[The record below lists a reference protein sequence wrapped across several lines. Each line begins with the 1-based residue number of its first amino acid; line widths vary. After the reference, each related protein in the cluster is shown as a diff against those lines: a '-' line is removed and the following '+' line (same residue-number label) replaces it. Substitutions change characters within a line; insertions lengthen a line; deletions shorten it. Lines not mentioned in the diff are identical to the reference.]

1 MLRKPRYTRWNRRT
15 LRSAYSICW
24 GLACAFTFNG
34 VNASDGGIGGSG
46 KPDDVTEVVLE
57 VILNTSSDD
66 PNTPGSRPLRGS
78 SGADYVSAAPPTMIL
93 LRDSGGALWLAE
105 DDLATLRLR
114 LPQRS
119 GTGRFRTYHGKRY
132 FPLTAIPG
140 VSASVEDSTQRL
152 LVTAPAEA
160 FNLTQ
165 VSGRSTT
172 SPTITPAVPG
182 AFLNYQISG
191 ERLDGHAFGGSY
203 AELGLFAAPGVL
215 TNTAVARFGAGG
227 QPFTRLDTT
236 FTRDFPDSLQTLHV
250 GDAISDPGS
259 FGNAVRFGGVQFS
272 RNFNLRP
279 DLLTM
284 PMLNAGGTA
293 AVPSV
298 VDVFVNNQLASSQS
312 LPAGPFLIDRLP
324 AVSGAG
330 DVSVLV
336 RNVLGG
342 EQILTRSF
350 YASTKLLASDLSEY
364 SFEAGK
370 LREDYT
376 LSSDHYGAFIAEG
389 TYRQGL
395 TDWLTLE
402 GHAESLTQEAHAAG
416 LSGAIGVGHLGVLNL
431 TAAEGGDSLGSGWLS
446 GVGFERRGRIFSVV
460 VNDSYA
466 TQHFRQVGDS
476 ALPGGQFR
484 QRLLFQTGL
493 SLGSAGSVALACARL
508 TYDSQPSQQTLTLS
522 HNITGRFGMVSLNIS
537 RSRGADNATGAFLIF
552 TMPLDGS
559 RTFSATV
566 QGGHDT
572 GEQPGVIAT
581 VTQSP
586 PVGSGSGYRLSGSST
601 GYYDAQ
607 WLQQFTAGEL
617 ELEGARNAGTSGQR
631 VELSGAA
638 TLLAGQLAASRSVP
652 ESFAVVDA
660 GGLAGVPIYV
670 DHQRVATTDE
680 SGQALVYNL
689 RPYEANRVG
698 IDPLDLPIDT
708 QISAPE
714 ILVTPPNRSG
724 VLVRLPL
731 TKVRPG
737 TFRLVRETGEP
748 VPTGAAVR
756 FNGEGVRV
764 MLDGL
769 VYVTSFDHGIGSEAV
784 WPGGRCWFRVGPPP
798 FGEPMPDMGTI
809 VCHDRAPDSV
819 VRDGRGPEAP

>member
-1 MLRKPRYTRWNRRT
+1 MPRYTRWNRRT

-24 GLACAFTFNG
+24 GFACAFTFKV

-46 KPDDVTEVVLE
+46 KTDDVTEVVLE
-57 VILNTSSDD
+57 VILNASSDD
-66 PNTPGSRPLRGS
+66 PDTSGSRPLRGR
-78 SGADYVSAAPPTMIL
+78 SGADYASAAPPTMIL

-114 LPQRS
+114 LPKRS
-119 GTGRFRTYHGKRY
+119 ATGRFRTYHGKRY
-132 FPLTAIPG
+132 CPLTAIPG

-152 LVTAPAEA
+152 LMTAPAEA
-160 FNLTQ
+160 FSLTN
-165 VSGRSTT
+165 VSGRSPTP
-172 SPTITPAVPG
+172 PTITPAVPG
-182 AFLNYQISG
+182 AFLNYQFSG
-191 ERLDGHAFGGSY
+191 ERLDEHAFGGSY

-215 TNTAVARFGAGG
+215 TNTAVARFGEDG
-227 QPFTRLDTT
+227 QAFTRLDTT
-236 FTRDFPDSLQTLHV
+236 FTRDFSDSLQTLNV

-259 FGNAVRFGGVQFS
+259 FGNAVRFGGVKFS

-293 AVPSV
+293 AVPSL
-298 VDVFVNNQLASSQS
+298 VDVFINNQLASSQS
-312 LPAGPFLIDRLP
+312 LPTGPFLIDRLP

-330 DVSVLV
+330 DVSILV
-336 RNVLGG
+336 RDVLGR

-350 YASTKLLASDLSEY
+350 YASTSLLASDLSQY

-370 LREDYT
+370 LRENYT
-376 LSSDHYGAFIAEG
+376 LSSDRYGSFIAEG

-402 GHAESLTQEAHAAG
+402 GHAESLTKEAHAAG
-416 LSGAIGVGHLGVLNL
+416 LSGAIGVRHLGVLNL
-431 TAAEGGDSLGSGWLS
+431 TAAEGGNSLGRGWLS
-446 GVGFERRGRIFSVV
+446 GVGFEHRGRIFSVV
-460 VNDSYA
+460 LNDSYA
-466 TQHFRQVGDS
+466 TEHFRQVGDS
-476 ALPGGQFR
+476 ALASGHFR

-493 SLGSAGSVALACARL
+493 SLGRAGSVALAFARL
-508 TYDSQPSQQTLTLS
+508 TYDSQPSQQTLSLS
-522 HNITGRFGMVSLNIS
+522 HSITTGRFGMVSLNIS
-537 RSRGADNATGAFLIF
+537 RSRGADNATSAFLIF
-552 TMPLDGS
+552 TMPLDGY
-559 RTFSATV
+559 RTFSATA
-566 QGGHDT
+566 QDGNDP

-586 PVGSGSGYRLSGSST
+586 PVGIGSGYRLSGSSM

-607 WLQQFTAGEL
+607 WRQQFTAGEI

-631 VELSGAA
+631 VEVSGAV
-638 TLLAGQLAASRSVP
+638 TLLAGQLAASRSVS
-652 ESFAVVDA
+652 ESFAVIDA
-660 GGLAGVPIYV
+660 GGLPGVPIYV

-680 SGQALVYNL
+680 SGEALLYNL

-708 QISAPE
+708 QIIAPE

-724 VLVRLPL
+724 VLVRLPV

-748 VPTGAAVR
+748 VPIGASVN

-764 MLDGL
+764 MLDGF
-769 VYVTSFDHGIGSEAV
+769 VYVTSFDHEIRSEAV
-784 WPGGRCWFRVGPPP
+784 WPGGRCRFRVGPPP
-798 FGEPMPDMGTI
+798 PGEPMPDMGII
-809 VCHDRAPDSV
+809 VCHERAPNSV
-819 VRDGRGPEAP
+819 VRAGTDPEAP